1 MAITNIIL
9 AIAVIAIGVAVGS
22 ILSSMQTASAQN
34 LTSIENSTITS
45 LGGPFFI
52 EKGRIIGQR
61 VLIVGPQP
69 QIEFT
74 VVANATI
81 NGNISATNTNT
92 GTTVIIP
99 GKDTYLGCFVCLL
112 V

>member
-1 MAITNIIL
+1 VAITNIIL

-22 ILSSMQTASAQN
+22 ILSSMQTASALN
-34 LTSIENSTITS
+34 LTSTENSTITS
-45 LGGPFFI
+45 LGSPFFI

-61 VLIVGPQP
+61 VPSVGPQP

-81 NGNISATNTNT
+81 NGYISATNT
-92 GTTVIIP
+92 GTTVITP
-99 GKDTYLGCFVCLL
+99 GKDT
-112 V
+112 